1 MNEFTAAFTKA
12 MEDTRTR
19 NTAVVALLGNR
30 VSASEVSSWRAGR
43 RPIPAEH
50 APAIGVLLNVPPEQI
65 SGAYAR
71 TLMAGLS
78 AQTVGLRSVA
88 GHVMIER
95 LEGFSH
101 LEGTSRVAL
110 PEFLVRPKI
119 GLTRMESLRWTV
131 QPSLAMEPDIRQN
144 ALVLVDMSVSQQA
157 HVVDRGLYAYTLWDR
172 PDIRRI
178 VIRRDAWSLCCGGK
192 DADSTEV
199 SESDL
204 EHLRV
209 LGAVIGWINPA

>member
-1 MNEFTAAFTKA
+1 
-12 MEDTRTR
+12 
-19 NTAVVALLGNR
+19 
-30 VSASEVSSWRAGR
+30 
-43 RPIPAEH
+43 
-50 APAIGVLLNVPPEQI
+50 
-65 SGAYAR
+65 
-71 TLMAGLS
+71 
-78 AQTVGLRSVA
+78 
-88 GHVMIER
+88 MIER